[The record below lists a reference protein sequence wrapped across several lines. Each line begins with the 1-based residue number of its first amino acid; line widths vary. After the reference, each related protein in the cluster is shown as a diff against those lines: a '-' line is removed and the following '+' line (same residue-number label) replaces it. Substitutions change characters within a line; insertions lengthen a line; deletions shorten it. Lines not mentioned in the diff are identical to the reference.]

1 MVNKEDNVLSKNLKT
16 EEVPFFNEQKKLPK
30 WIKDSYEV
38 GWCFQTEE
46 GNPIVLLFDA
56 ELIGYFTYH
65 RKTKKKGCVLYPKP
79 HKIQN
84 ILKVYAEDYY
94 KKSQHFGIKTKTG
107 RVSNSFPAPTP
118 HDKKQKHR
126 GKK

>member
-1 MVNKEDNVLSKNLKT
+1 MKNNNILSKNLKT
-16 EEVPFFNEQKKLPK
+16 EEVPFFNEKGKLPK

-38 GWCFQTEE
+38 GWVFQTEE

-56 ELIGYFTYH
+56 ELIGYLAYH
-65 RKTKKKGCVLYPKP
+65 REMKKKGCVLYPKP

-94 KKSQHFGIKTKTG
+94 KKSNLAKKGRGYSSSPPSPIKQ
-107 RVSNSFPAPTP
+107 RS
-118 HDKKQKHR
+118 KK
-126 GKK
+126 